1 MNVPRCSLGP
11 VHFKRLYDA
20 NADPWQFCASAY
32 EQAKYRGT
40 IGTLGTGPSAPRLR
54 LDVRSGAMTRMLAP
68 RCAAL
73 LAVHIVEQPLT
84 AARGL
89 CVDQPWVRFQRMQ
102 VPGEWPDDTFD
113 VIVLSEE
120 PLAEIRKRRI
130 FCPLTETSGGVDVK
144 SVAEQSE
151 DAVGGE
157 DGDTEHQMAERL
169 EMAADPQVAATELIL
184 DAGIG
189 TFGRS

>member
-1 MNVPRCSLGP
+1 MPKSIT
-11 VHFKRLYDA
+11 
-20 NADPWQFCASAY
+20 S
-32 EQAKYRGT
+32 
-40 IGTLGTGPSAPRLR
+40 
-54 LDVRSGAMTRMLAP
+54 
-68 RCAAL
+68 
-73 LAVHIVEQPLT
+73 
-84 AARGL
+84 
-89 CVDQPWVRFQRMQ
+89 
-102 VPGEWPDDTFD
+102 
-113 VIVLSEE
+113 E

-169 EMAADPQVAATELIL
+169 EMAADPQVATTELIL

-189 TFGRS
+189 TFGRASLVIGQVPLESAEFSATLLRLVTCAHSRRARVR